1 MVAVY
6 WERSDECGSSGAS
19 GATLITQAH
28 SQAIWW
34 NGSDTDS
41 AGVVAAPSVNA
52 GRQLR
57 PPGGVSW
64 SMSVEGESEAS
75 ATRKSPGYAAR
86 HGVADLK
93 DLGTGQGAEGASEQQ
108 TTLLL
113 PRLSPILCAAAAK
126 GPGPTAGAARLSA
139 VRGAT
144 DCAVGSG

>member
-1 MVAVY
+1 MAAVY
-6 WERSDECGSSGAS
+6 WKRSDECGSSGAS

-113 PRLSPILCAAAAK
+113 PRLCSVFSRM
-126 GPGPTAGAARLSA
+126 GRGDGGNGGRRGDTGGGALERLNA
-139 VRGAT
+139 LIAQ
-144 DCAVGSG
+144 